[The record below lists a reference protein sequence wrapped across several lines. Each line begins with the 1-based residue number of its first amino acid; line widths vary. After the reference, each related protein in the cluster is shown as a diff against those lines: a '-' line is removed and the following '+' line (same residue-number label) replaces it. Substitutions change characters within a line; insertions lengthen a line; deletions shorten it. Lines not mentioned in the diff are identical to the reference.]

1 MHQALIQRSRSLLP
15 LSIFTLACMLSGCDR
30 NLGDAQ
36 AAAPAA
42 PQQASTT
49 AAPDSSGRGLPDF
62 RWLVK
67 KYGGAVVNVNVVG
80 QQVASDGPPQLEE
93 DSPLSEFFRRFGIPG
108 PGSGPDAPDGNSGPP
123 LRGLGSGFIVSADG
137 YVITNAHVVSRAANV
152 TVKLPDRR
160 EFPAKVIGVDE
171 RSDVAVLKI
180 DGRNLP
186 TVQLGDPSRLEPGE
200 WVAAI
205 GAPFGFENSV
215 TAGIVSAT
223 SRALSPQS
231 SVVPF
236 IQTDVAVNPGN
247 SGGPLFNLRGEV
259 IGVNSQIYSQTGGY
273 QGISFAIP
281 IDVAM
286 NVERQL
292 VQTGRVTRG
301 RIGVAIQDVNAQLAQ
316 SFKLDRPRGAL
327 ISAVEPNGPA
337 AKAGLRSGDV
347 ILAVNGR
354 PIATSGE
361 APSLIANIKPGTS
374 AELQVWR
381 NGREEKVQVRVDEL
395 KDQPEEPATGSASPG
410 RGERDAR
417 LGLAV
422 RPLSPDEQR
431 QTQTQGGVVVEQAS
445 GPAADAGIEP
455 GDLVLAVGDMPVR
468 SVDDLRKATQS
479 AKDSVALLV
488 QRGNA
493 QLYVPVRIR

>member
-1 MHQALIQRSRSLLP
+1 MDQALIRGSRSLLP
-15 LSIFTLACMLSGCDR
+15 LCILALTAALGGCDR
-30 NLGDAQ
+30 HHADAQ
-36 AAAPAA
+36 ATPASAATATVAPSVPAA
-42 PQQASTT
+42 S
-49 AAPDSSGRGLPDF
+49 GLPDF

-80 QQVASDGPPQLEE
+80 QQVAATDGPPQLEE

-108 PGSGPDAPDGNSGPP
+108 PGSGPDAPDGGSGPP
-123 LRGLGSGFIVSADG
+123 LRGLGSGFIVSSDG
-137 YVITNAHVVSRAANV
+137 YVITNAHVVLRAATV
-152 TVKLPDRR
+152 TVKLLDRR
-160 EFPAKVIGVDE
+160 EFAAKVIGVDE

-186 TVQLGDPSRLEPGE
+186 TVQLGDPARVEAGE

-215 TAGIVSAT
+215 TVGVVSAT
-223 SRALSPQS
+223 SRALGPQS
-231 SVVPF
+231 SLVPF

-292 VQTGRVTRG
+292 VSTGRVTRG

-327 ISAVEPNGPA
+327 VSAVEPNGPA
-337 AKAGLRSGDV
+337 AKAGLRSGDI
-347 ILAVNGR
+347 ILGVNGKS
-354 PIATSGE
+354 IATSSE
-361 APSLIANIKPGTS
+361 LPSLIANAKPGAT

-381 NGREEKVQVRVDEL
+381 NGREEKVAVRVDEL
-395 KDQPEEPATGSASPG
+395 KDQPDEPASGSAGPG
-410 RGERDAR
+410 RGEQAAR
-417 LGLAV
+417 LGMAV

-431 QTQTQGGVVVEQAS
+431 QAQTQGGVLVEQAS
-445 GPAADAGIEP
+445 GPAAEAGIEP
-455 GDLVLAVGDMPVR
+455 GDIVLAVGDTPVR

-479 AKDSVALLV
+479 ARDSVALLV